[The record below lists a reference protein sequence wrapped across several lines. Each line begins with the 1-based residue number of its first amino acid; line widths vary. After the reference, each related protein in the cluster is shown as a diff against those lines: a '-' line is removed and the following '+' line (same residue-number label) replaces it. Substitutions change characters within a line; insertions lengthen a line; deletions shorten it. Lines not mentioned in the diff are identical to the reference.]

1 MCHFLVPYGAIRVL
15 SGGRFW
21 KTSFFGNVIRYYQN
35 NLLHLFSKNSRG
47 LFSSFLIPF
56 HSICIKSLVKMFLS
70 LVISK
75 LTGFLFFHKLANL
88 LFFHIFASEWMPKR
102 FKIRSLF
109 FTCFTE
115 SYEWYLHHNRGLQ
128 QGLPNKMQLEN
139 RSTWTTSEV
148 NSTMHSKRK
157 FWILK
162 TLKKWKICEN

>member
-1 MCHFLVPYGAIRVL
+1 MIQSNALPDKYSRWSCISVIRFGCSSVFSGWIRIIYVSSLLSGTTNTVPYGAIRVL

-75 LTGFLFFHKLANL
+75 LTGFLFFRKLVNL
-88 LFFHIFASEWMPKR
+88 LFF
-102 FKIRSLF
+102 
-109 FTCFTE
+109 
-115 SYEWYLHHNRGLQ
+115 SYFCIGMNA
-128 QGLPNKMQLEN
+128 
-139 RSTWTTSEV
+139 
-148 NSTMHSKRK
+148 
-157 FWILK
+157 
-162 TLKKWKICEN
+162 KKV